1 VAIVVVWPVAIYMK
15 GKEVFSKKGSSA
27 LQEEREFAVERA
39 HLHEPLTVPQIEAR
53 EVVEDPLGAV
63 PNLPFGHLNE
73 AWKTFIEGVA
83 ADEELWSF
91 TAPWQT
97 TWGRKEIRTGYV
109 VVHGG
114 SPAKHFLTM
123 WKEIE
128 DEPVD
133 GIAPHAAGADGTR
146 LSR

>member
-1 VAIVVVWPVAIYMK
+1 
-15 GKEVFSKKGSSA
+15 
-27 LQEEREFAVERA
+27 
-39 HLHEPLTVPQIEAR
+39 
-53 EVVEDPLGAV
+53 LGAV
-63 PNLPFGHLNE
+63 SNLPFGHLNA
-73 AWKTFIEGVA
+73 AWKAFIEGVA

-109 VVHGG
+109 VVRGG

-133 GIAPHAAGADGTR
+133 GKLPCRRYRRNTVVEVAGRIWVCTTLRCTR
-146 LSR
+146 